1 MSKRK
6 NIRQQL
12 RNALHEQ
19 RRAGIGRSRHN
30 DKIINN
36 GNVIYDKIY
45 SDLSLKTH
53 LSRIEQF
60 AGWLRANHPDV
71 RNLQDITHDI
81 AGQYLQQQQDADK
94 SAYTVSADMLAI
106 NRVQMGAGN
115 WTHPIRKSDY
125 NLSKRYFSELRN
137 NNGTCYRTAEQREKD
152 AIMREKYDV
161 VLKYGQ
167 AFGLRRSELVP
178 SDSRQTVAGSNSLY
192 AYNDKIYHVTSG
204 KGGRL
209 RKIECLKELEDY
221 IKDKYGQHIKPLPIF
236 LRKNHYN
243 QPDMLAF
250 REIHKQGEI
259 FFASLDRSL
268 RIHVECR
275 QYYANQKLTEIML
288 NREEK
293 YINEE
298 KVNINGVEIP
308 KSAADFVA
316 HQLGHGAN
324 RYDVLQR
331 YIGRI

>member
-1 MSKRK
+1 MR
-6 NIRQQL
+6 
-12 RNALHEQ
+12 
-19 RRAGIGRSRHN
+19 
-30 DKIINN
+30 
-36 GNVIYDKIY
+36 
-45 SDLSLKTH
+45 
-53 LSRIEQF
+53 
-60 AGWLRANHPDV
+60 
-71 RNLQDITHDI
+71 
-81 AGQYLQQQQDADK
+81 
-94 SAYTVSADMLAI
+94 
-106 NRVQMGAGN
+106 
-115 WTHPIRKSDY
+115 DY
-125 NLSKRYFSELRN
+125 NYTTEN
-137 NNGTCYRTAEQREKD
+137 
-152 AIMREKYDV
+152 
-161 VLKYGQ
+161 
-167 AFGLRRSELVP
+167 
-178 SDSRQTVAGSNSLY
+178 
-192 AYNDKIYHVTSG
+192 
-204 KGGRL
+204 
-209 RKIECLKELEDY
+209 IEELEDY